1 MSKPIFKSDD
11 ARKRLEA
18 WYDKFLARAAVP
30 VEHREVP
37 TDHGPSHVL
46 LAGDPAKPP
55 LVCLHGSLAS
65 SAHLLGELTR
75 LTQHFRLILPD
86 QPGQSVRGPQ
96 VRMPYK
102 DDSLPKWVL
111 QVLDGV
117 GARQFD
123 LLGVSWGGFVARKV
137 AVFAPERVR
146 GLVLLVPAGI
156 VSGSVWAGLT
166 KMMWPLLRYRW
177 RPSEK
182 RLRKFVGQLFT
193 EWDDDW
199 AHYMGDAFLGFNLDL
214 RIPPLAT
221 DDELRGLKM
230 PVLVVAGD
238 QDISFPGAKLLA
250 RVTKMIPNADAEL
263 LADCRHSPPTTD
275 EFRTWLANRVTAFLK
290 PA

>member
-1 MSKPIFKSDD
+1 MSASIFKSED
-11 ARKRLEA
+11 ARNRLET
-18 WYDKFLARAAVP
+18 WYDKFLANAAIP

-46 LAGDPAKPP
+46 FAGDAAKPP
-55 LVCLHGSLAS
+55 LVCVHGSLAS

-75 LTQHFRLILPD
+75 LAEHFRLILPD

-96 VRMPYK
+96 VRLPLK

-111 QVLDGV
+111 QVLDGLDV
-117 GARQFD
+117 RQFD
-123 LLGVSWGGFVARKV
+123 LLGVSWGGFVARKL
-137 AVFAPERVR
+137 AVFAPDRVR

-156 VSGSVWAGLT
+156 VSGSAWAGLT
-166 KMMWPLLRYRW
+166 RMFWPLMVYRW

-193 EWDDDW
+193 TWDDDW
-199 AHYMGDAFLGFNLDL
+199 GHYMGDAFRGFNLDL

-230 PVLVVAGD
+230 PTLVLAADDDV
-238 QDISFPGAKLLA
+238 SFPGSKLLA
-250 RVTKMIPNADAEL
+250 RVKKLTPNADTEL
-263 LADCRHSPPTTD
+263 MANCKHSPPFTD
-275 EFRTWLANRVTAFLK
+275 DFRAWLANRVTGFLK